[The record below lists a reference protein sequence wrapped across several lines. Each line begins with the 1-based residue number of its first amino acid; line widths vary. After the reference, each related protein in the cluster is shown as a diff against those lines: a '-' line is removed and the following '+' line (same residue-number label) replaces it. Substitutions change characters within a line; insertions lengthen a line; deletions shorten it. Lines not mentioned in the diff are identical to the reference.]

1 MDSSTQK
8 KEAGCKIEPKEIK
21 EEHFKIEE
29 DPIHLVTLRPIEIV
43 KEEPVDDFSGFEA
56 EPQPSSSRAIA
67 EVRVATPPL
76 PPKFKYDPF
85 ELAPHGRFSPPP
97 PPADR
102 AKRRLVPGG
111 HASAIPRLKF
121 HPYQHKR

>member
-56 EPQPSSSRAIA
+56 EPQLSSSRAIA

-76 PPKFKYDPF
+76 PEVKFDPF
-85 ELAPHGRFSPPP
+85 AFAPRGRFLPPP

-102 AKRRLVPGG
+102 ARHRSVPGG
-111 HASAIPRLKF
+111 HASAIPRLKSQ
-121 HPYQHKR
+121 PYQHRR

>member
-21 EEHFKIEE
+21 EEHFKIE
-29 DPIHLVTLRPIEIV
+29 DPIHLVTVRPIEIV

-76 PPKFKYDPF
+76 PEVKFDPF
-85 ELAPHGRFSPPP
+85 CFAPRGRFLPPP

-102 AKRRLVPGG
+102 ARRRSVPGG
-111 HASAIPRLKF
+111 HASATPRLKF
-121 HPYQHKR
+121 QPYQHRR

>member
-21 EEHFKIEE
+21 EEHFKIE
-29 DPIHLVTLRPIEIV
+29 DPIHLVTVRPIEIV

-76 PPKFKYDPF
+76 PEVKFDPF
-85 ELAPHGRFSPPP
+85 CFAPRGRFCLLLLLRIGQDTGPSLAATRAPP
-97 PPADR
+97 R
-102 AKRRLVPGG
+102 G
-111 HASAIPRLKF
+111 
-121 HPYQHKR
+121 